1 MAPRLNNY
9 SIRFSGTFEAP
20 EAQLRKWTENNGG
33 TFERQ
38 LSSSTTHLIV
48 TKANWRARVPEVKA
62 ALQDKS
68 IKIVDYEWFD
78 DRLRL
83 GGRVSETKYLWTT
96 IDEEAIKQVAKEAK
110 AAEREE
116 KRVAREKE
124 KKKRDSKRIDWG
136 GALLQHTNAVA
147 RVVDDDSS
155 EEDSE
160 DSSKRELAEEFAK
173 GAKQAKKDLMSDNHH
188 VYMDITGFVYDICLT
203 KAMVELSRLDR
214 ASITSS
220 KLYETNAD
228 PHSYAVVVK
237 MAEKDPQDHDTT
249 TVQGVNFATAFK
261 CWRDN
266 FKTLTGNDWDNRV
279 QKFSDQP
286 ALALLPRPNITIIA
300 PSKSS
305 PPGKLSKLTKK
316 PSSKGKEKEEQNSDE
331 PTAEE
336 LQERL
341 NTAFTR
347 QKYRYRLPSKSKP
360 RGTMPDGSHY
370 KHQDNKAVYDLFGK
384 TADRGAEAMKIKE
397 EAKEEAKRLKKL
409 VNRKKKPIEIVVIDS
424 DDEEE
429 DSEEDEGSDEDEDM
443 EGGEENGYV
452 AVNAVGSDVEMKVVD
467 TNGPAIEQDFAM
479 VDAPAAQV

>member
-1 MAPRLNNY
+1 MAPNRLNNH
-9 SIRFSGTFEAP
+9 SIRFSGTFEHA
-20 EAQLRKWTENNGG
+20 EAQLKKWTEANGG
-33 TFERQ
+33 SYERH
-38 LSSSTTHLIV
+38 LSPSTTHLIV
-48 TKANWRARVPEVKA
+48 TKANWRARVPEVEA
-62 ALQDKS
+62 ALKDKS
-68 IKIVDYEWFD
+68 VKIVDYEWFD

-83 GGRVSETKYLWTT
+83 SGRVSETKYLWTT
-96 IDEEAIKQVAKEAK
+96 IDEEAIKQEVKEAK
-110 AAEREE
+110 LAERED
-116 KRVAREKE
+116 KRVARDKE

-136 GALLQHTNAVA
+136 GALLQHTNTVA
-147 RVVDDDSS
+147 RVTDSDSS
-155 EEDSE
+155 DDDSE

-188 VYMDITGFVYDICLT
+188 IYMDITGFVYDVCLT

-214 ASITSS
+214 ATIT
-220 KLYETNAD
+220 LYETNAD
-228 PHSYAVVVK
+228 PHSYAVVIK

-266 FKTLTGNDWDNRV
+266 FKTLTGNEWNNRI
-279 QKFSDQP
+279 KKCSDQP
-286 ALALLPRPNITIIA
+286 ALAPLPRLKITIVA

-316 PSSKGKEKEEQNSDE
+316 GKESEQQQSDE

-336 LQERL
+336 LQKRL
-341 NTAFTR
+341 NTAFLR
-347 QKYRYRLPSKSKP
+347 QKYRYRLPSEDKP

-384 TADRGAEAMKIKE
+384 TVDRGVEAMKIKE
-397 EAKEEAKRLKKL
+397 EAKEEAKRLKKF
-409 VNRKKKPIEIVVIDS
+409 VNRKKKPVEIVIIDS

-429 DSEEDEGSDEDEDM
+429 DSEEDEGSDEDEDGDM
-443 EGGEENGYV
+443 EGGEEIGYV
-452 AVNAVGSDVEMKVVD
+452 TVNAVGSDVEMKVVD
-467 TNGPAIEQDFAM
+467 TAGPPIDQDFAM